1 MIHVWPDLWYTG
13 AERGDTGH
21 RHGGRSKYHLHTT
34 VLYIQGPVCMSEMGP
49 DVQLPEKRLN
59 CHLFAIPTLL
69 LPFFFPTASLLLR
82 QVYSPHSLQTVLK

>member
-69 LPFFFPTASLLLR
+69 LPFFFS
-82 QVYSPHSLQTVLK
+82 YC